1 LNVDLRGLI
10 RFGSRSDTIAICTA
24 LALTVLGVS
33 GISSAQDR
41 RAYIGASAMLSTQ
54 TSHRQGS
61 APSLPTGGA
70 GGTAIGVA
78 MEGGGLLTP
87 RIGVGIE
94 MSLPTRFT
102 ALQETDY
109 IRVFQQESRH
119 RDLALSGVVREIVVS
134 TRRAR
139 LGIVEGIGFAHE
151 STLQR
156 RRDQTGL
163 LPAFPPTF
171 GPYSDKYSFTRW
183 TGAAVAGV
191 DFEILVT
198 PHTAI
203 VPAVRVHFIKR
214 SSDPAEPGWALGLS
228 SIGMRAAIGV
238 RATF

>member
-1 LNVDLRGLI
+1 MCTVL
-10 RFGSRSDTIAICTA
+10 AIM
-24 LALTVLGVS
+24 VLGVP

-41 RAYIGASAMLSTQ
+41 SVYIGASAMLSTQ
-54 TSHRQGS
+54 SSHRQGS

-78 MEGGGLLTP
+78 VEGGGLLNS
-87 RIGVGIE
+87 RIGLGIE
-94 MSLPTRFT
+94 FSLPSRFT

-119 RDLALSGVVREIVVS
+119 RDMALSGVVREIVVS
-134 TRRAR
+134 KRRAR
-139 LGIVEGIGFAHE
+139 LSIVEGIGFVQE

-156 RRDQTGL
+156 RRDQAGV

-171 GPYSDKYSFTRW
+171 GPYSNEYSFTRW
-183 TGAAVAGV
+183 TGAAVAGG
-191 DFEILVT
+191 DLEILVT

-203 VPAVRVHFIKR
+203 VPAVRVYFIQR
-214 SSDPAEPGWALGLS
+214 SSDPGEPGWALGLS
-228 SIGMRAAIGV
+228 SIGIRAAVGV

>member
-10 RFGSRSDTIAICTA
+10 RCGSRSDTIGICTV
-24 LALTVLGVS
+24 LAITVLGVS
-33 GISSAQDR
+33 RISSAQDR
-41 RAYIGASAMLSTQ
+41 QLYIGASAMLSTQ
-54 TSHRQGS
+54 SSHRQGS

-78 MEGGGLLTP
+78 IEGGGFLTS
-87 RIGVGIE
+87 RIGLGIE
-94 MSLPTRFT
+94 ISLPSRFT

-109 IRVFQQESRH
+109 FRVFQQESRH
-119 RDLALSGVVREIVVS
+119 RDLALSGVVREIVVFK
-134 TRRAR
+134 RRAR
-139 LGIVEGIGFAHE
+139 LGVVEGIGFVHE

-156 RRDQTGL
+156 RRDQAGL

-171 GPYSDKYSFTRW
+171 GPYSDEYSFTRW
-183 TGAAVAGV
+183 TAAAVAGG

-214 SSDPAEPGWALGLS
+214 SGDPGEPGWALGLS
-228 SIGMRAAIGV
+228 SIGIRAAIGV

>member
-1 LNVDLRGLI
+1 M
-10 RFGSRSDTIAICTA
+10 CTV
-24 LALTVLGVS
+24 LVIMVLGVP

-41 RAYIGASAMLSTQ
+41 SVYIGASAMLSTQ
-54 TSHRQGS
+54 SSHRQGS

-78 MEGGGLLTP
+78 VEGGGLLNS
-87 RIGVGIE
+87 RIGLGIE
-94 MSLPTRFT
+94 FSLPSRFT

-119 RDLALSGVVREIVVS
+119 RDMALSGVVREIVVS
-134 TRRAR
+134 KRRAR
-139 LGIVEGIGFAHE
+139 LSIVEGIGFVQE

-156 RRDQTGL
+156 RRDQAGV

-171 GPYSDKYSFTRW
+171 GPYTDEYSFTRW
-183 TGAAVAGV
+183 TGAAVAGG
-191 DFEILVT
+191 DLEILVT

-203 VPAVRVHFIKR
+203 VPAVRVYFIQR
-214 SSDPAEPGWALGLS
+214 SSDPGEPGWALGLS
-228 SIGMRAAIGV
+228 SIGMRAAVGV

>member
-1 LNVDLRGLI
+1 MCTVL
-10 RFGSRSDTIAICTA
+10 AIM
-24 LALTVLGVS
+24 VLGVP

-41 RAYIGASAMLSTQ
+41 SVYIGASAMLSTQ
-54 TSHRQGS
+54 SSHRQGS

-78 MEGGGLLTP
+78 VEGGGLLNS
-87 RIGVGIE
+87 RIGLGIE
-94 MSLPTRFT
+94 FSLPSRFT

-119 RDLALSGVVREIVVS
+119 RDMALSGVVREIVVS
-134 TRRAR
+134 KRRAR
-139 LGIVEGIGFAHE
+139 LSIVEGIGFVQE

-156 RRDQTGL
+156 RRDQAGV

-171 GPYSDKYSFTRW
+171 GPYTDEYSFTRW
-183 TGAAVAGV
+183 TGAAVAGG
-191 DFEILVT
+191 DLEILVT

-203 VPAVRVHFIKR
+203 VPAVRVYFIQR
-214 SSDPAEPGWALGLS
+214 SSDPGEPGWALGLS
-228 SIGMRAAIGV
+228 SIGMRAAVGV